1 MYDVRLLTLV
11 KLVSIKNYTKTAK
24 ELNFTQP
31 TVTQHIKSLEKDYNI
46 NIFNKDLS
54 LTNAGKMLLEYAKQ
68 EINNHDLFLSNINN
82 LIQLEERINLG
93 MNLDIYYSLSE
104 TGFFY
109 DLIKTSKNRIAI
121 AAMSFNEM
129 VDSLMAGRIDFGFA
143 NIKTDNSNLL
153 VEPIYQDE
161 IVLSVKKDHLL
172 LNKPNTSLKKY
183 FLVTLAPNDPYYS
196 CLDKF
201 FSDNNLYEN
210 SFKNILETNNF
221 DISLKMVLEHN
232 AVGVFY
238 KNNIS
243 SLLKKNQLVI
253 YKQTD
258 INIPIYLIR
267 NKINYDPDKLLLINN
282 LLEKIRD

>member
-172 LNKPNTSLKKY
+172 LNKHNTSLKKY

-201 FSDNNLYEN
+201 FSDNNIYEN

>member
-201 FSDNNLYEN
+201 FSDNNIYEN
-210 SFKNILETNNF
+210 SFKNILETN
-221 DISLKMVLEHN
+221 K
-232 AVGVFY
+232 
-238 KNNIS
+238 
-243 SLLKKNQLVI
+243 
-253 YKQTD
+253 
-258 INIPIYLIR
+258 
-267 NKINYDPDKLLLINN
+267 
-282 LLEKIRD
+282 

>member
-196 CLDKF
+196 CLYKF
-201 FSDNNLYEN
+201 FSDNNIYEN